1 MNRKIHMQLSLA
13 DLVEKKVAQQR
24 AEKRRQPPE
33 EMEQWA
39 DALNARGL
47 LEAGEHTMLID
58 W

>member
-1 MNRKIHMQLSLA
+1 MNESKNPHA
-13 DLVEKKVAQQR
+13 VELGR
-24 AEKRRQPPE
+24 LGEKRRQPPE